1 MKRISPLLVSLAFLL
16 QAPSALA
23 AYDSPADLLKA
34 FQTDATPRT
43 VNVETHVSYTAEDPF
58 YVSLWVRGRTQGK
71 LAEAQGETSA
81 TLDFVLP
88 SEDVNARIKARTR
101 VTDKTFYGLL
111 ESMTGKLGTDDE
123 EGIKASLQEVLGKW
137 VSMKINPS
145 VAKDSGIDFAELFNE
160 DMLRMERTQGKDGSM
175 YSITV
180 DRDILRGFLSLAS
193 SFDPSLETASPAFN
207 FHAVVITDHEERV
220 KNARIYLSLQIPNVS
235 FVFQASSEALPTG
248 FKVRAPANA
257 IPMDAMVPSFSEGE
271 WSSVPADP
279 RASGTDKYD
288 ARAAARA
295 LRQKSVKKPVSSK
308 IQADVLS
315 FGEES
320 APVTITEYTD
330 YECPFCRNF
339 HMQTY
344 PLIKEEYIDTGK
356 VRFVIKQYPL
366 SSIHDGALPAAMAV
380 QCALDQGSVL
390 GQQMSDAMWV
400 LQEVGNELNTA
411 SIGKYAAMFDD
422 LDYAAFSDCFDNGRK
437 QDVIDRQIREGDDA
451 GVTGTPA
458 FILHNRTGD
467 TATISGAMPY
477 ETFRMEIDA
486 LLK

>member
-81 TLDFVLP
+81 TLDFVMP
-88 SEDVNARIKARTR
+88 SEDVHARIKARTR

-111 ESMTGKLGTDDE
+111 ESMSGKLGTDE

-137 VSMKINPS
+137 VSMKIDPS

-330 YECPFCRNF
+330 YECPFCSRF
-339 HMQTY
+339 HSSTY
-344 PLIKEEYIDTGK
+344 LDIWGDYIKTGK

-366 SSIHDGALPAAMAV
+366 SQIHSNALIAAMAV
-380 QCALDQGSVL
+380 QCSLDQGIVSARRI
-390 GQQMSDAMWV
+390 SDAMWTLHEGGEFDEAHIREYATV
-400 LQEVGNELNTA
+400 FQDSDEAGKEVT
-411 SIGKYAAMFDD
+411 
-422 LDYAAFSDCFDNGRK
+422 DCIDQGAK
-437 QDVIDRQIREGDDA
+437 QDVIDRHIAEGDKE
-451 GVTGTPA
+451 GVTGTP
-458 FILHNRTGD
+458 FFVLTNTRGGKS
-467 TATISGAMPY
+467 TISGAMPY

>member
-1 MKRISPLLVSLAFLL
+1 
-16 QAPSALA
+16 
-23 AYDSPADLLKA
+23 
-34 FQTDATPRT
+34 
-43 VNVETHVSYTAEDPF
+43 
-58 YVSLWVRGRTQGK
+58 
-71 LAEAQGETSA
+71 
-81 TLDFVLP
+81 
-88 SEDVNARIKARTR
+88 
-101 VTDKTFYGLL
+101 
-111 ESMTGKLGTDDE
+111 
-123 EGIKASLQEVLGKW
+123 
-137 VSMKINPS
+137 
-145 VAKDSGIDFAELFNE
+145 LFNE
-160 DMLRMERTQGKDGSM
+160 DMLHMERTQGKDGSM

-207 FHAVVITDHEERV
+207 FHAVVITDHEERI

-235 FVFQASSEALPTG
+235 FVFQASSEALASG
-248 FKVRAPANA
+248 FTVRAPANA
-257 IPMDAMVPSFSEGE
+257 VPMDAMVPSFSEGGGA
-271 WSSVPADP
+271 VIPTDR
-279 RASGTDKYD
+279 RASGMGKYD

-295 LRQKSVKKPVSSK
+295 LRQKSMKKPVSAK

-366 SSIHDGALPAAMAV
+366 SFHQGALPAAMAV
-380 QCALDQGSVL
+380 QCALDQGAVL

-400 LQEVGNELNTA
+400 LQEVGNELNETH
-411 SIGKYAAMFDD
+411 IMKYAGMFSD
-422 LDYAAFSDCFDNGRK
+422 LDYAVFADCFDNGRK
-437 QDVIDRQIREGDDA
+437 QEVIDRQIGEGNDA

-458 FILHNRTGD
+458 FLLHNRSGG

-477 ETFRMEIDA
+477 ETFQMEIDA